1 MSEQMTYE
9 QQAQRIAK
17 LERKLAHMTEK
28 EAQQAARVAEL
39 EEYIDTLTKSNM
51 ALTFDSGDYKVL
63 LDRITELEAQLR
75 DRANHPMEAVYIYQ
89 GLSEV

>member
-17 LERKLAHMTEK
+17 LERKLAHMTER

-39 EEYIDTLTKSNM
+39 EAQIKLLKTDDD
-51 ALTFDSGDYKVL
+51 FDNNWTI
-63 LDRITELEAQLR
+63 R
-75 DRANHPMEAVYIYQ
+75 M
-89 GLSEV
+89 